1 MRILLVC
8 ILTGALLAGPLPGA
22 TAWSAS
28 KSAGA
33 PYHHV
38 IPELPSKLS
47 ICGQPV
53 PLGRPMVRDY
63 LDRELV
69 IAVHDPAQTIMW
81 LKRAGRYFPYI
92 EKRLKAARLP
102 DDLKYVAVAESA
114 LIHYI
119 RSPAGA
125 VGFWQFIPATGRR
138 YGLRI
143 NRWFDDRRNLR
154 LATTAALAYLKDL
167 RGQLGSW
174 PLSLA
179 AYNCG
184 ESRVKKEMAEQGT
197 RDYFDLALPMETQ
210 RYVYR
215 ILAAK
220 LVITSPERY
229 GYALPSAAY
238 WKPIPSQS
246 VTLRLKRP
254 QHLTVVAR
262 AAGISYRQL
271 KELNPELRRRY
282 LPRGRVAIQ
291 VPPGK
296 AAGLAARLGRAGPPP
311 KGASPDKYVVKRGD
325 NLSSIARRHGVSLS
339 DLREVNDLDDNLI
352 QPGQRLKI
360 PEK

>member
-1 MRILLVC
+1 MRKLLFAC
-8 ILTGALLAGPLPGA
+8 LIIALCAVPALPA
-22 TAWSAS
+22 AA
-28 KSAGA
+28 KSAAA
-33 PYHHV
+33 PYHYLV
-38 IPELPSKLS
+38 PQLPKQLTL
-47 ICGQPV
+47 CGQPV
-53 PLGRPMVRDY
+53 PLERPMVADY

-81 LKRAGRYFPYI
+81 LKRASRYFPYI
-92 EKRLKAARLP
+92 EKRLELAGLP

-125 VGFWQFIPATGRR
+125 VGYWQFIPATGRR

-154 LATTAALAYLKDL
+154 LATGAAIAYFKDL
-167 RGQLGSW
+167 HAQLGSW
-174 PLSLA
+174 PLAMA

-184 ESRVKKEMAEQGT
+184 ERRVKEEVAQQDTK
-197 RDYFDLALPMETQ
+197 DYFDLALPMETQ

-220 LVITSPERY
+220 LMLTQPERY
-229 GYALPSAAY
+229 GYAMPRASLYQPV
-238 WKPIPSQS
+238 PSQS
-246 VTLRLKRP
+246 ATLSLKRP
-254 QHLTVVAR
+254 THLTVVAQ
-262 AAGISYRQL
+262 AAGTSYRQL
-271 KELNPELRRRY
+271 RELNPELRRRY
-282 LPRGRVAIQ
+282 LPKGRITIQ

-296 AAGLAARLGRAGPPP
+296 AAGLDGRLRKAKSSPVP
-311 KGASPDKYVVKRGD
+311 ASEAYVVKRGD
-325 NLSSIARRHGVSLS
+325 SLSSIARRHGVSL
-339 DLREVNDLDDNLI
+339 DELREANDLDHSVI